1 MRLRPLSSQRFLTCL
16 LKELFMKSLVPS
28 SPRRAAAQAGLVL
41 AFVLGQMPVHA
52 AKPDAAPAPDGD
64 MAPVV
69 VSSDP
74 VKLKHKHRKISRAP
88 AKPEALASKPQ
99 QPVRALR

>member
-1 MRLRPLSSQRFLTCL
+1 MPGVSLTCL
-16 LKELFMKSLVPS
+16 LKELFMKSLAPS
-28 SPRRAAAQAGLVL
+28 SPRRAAAQVGLVL

-52 AKPDAAPAPDGD
+52 ATKEAAPAPDGD

-69 VSSDP
+69 VSDAP